1 MPQTIAVRTAKVI
14 TLPAPDLATVNLAT
28 SGESMLVINNNGPG
42 KVYLSFD
49 PGVTATVAGVDTFG
63 MFSGQSVTVPR
74 IRRGS
79 TSNFTA
85 IADTASTILTLLC
98 LPAT

>member
-14 TLPAPDLATVNLAT
+14 TLPATDLATITL
-28 SGESMLVINNNGPG
+28 SGTPESGVIINNNGPG

-49 PGVTATVAGVDTFG
+49 PAVTATVAGVDTFG
-63 MFSGQSVTVPR
+63 MYSGQSITIPR

-79 TSNFTA
+79 TNVLTA
-85 IADTASTILTLLC
+85 IADTASTILTVLC
-98 LPAT
+98 LPTT

>member
-1 MPQTIAVRTAKVI
+1 MPQTISVKTAKVI
-14 TLPAPDLATVNLAT
+14 TCAATDLVTVTLTGSPDMGVI
-28 SGESMLVINNNGPG
+28 INNNGPG

-49 PGVTATVAGVDTFG
+49 PSVTATVAGVDTFG
-63 MFSGQSVTVPR
+63 MFSGQSITIPR

-79 TSNFTA
+79 TNVFTA
-85 IADTASTILTLLC
+85 IADTASTILTLIC